1 MKLFMKKKRKY
12 YRILEKYKELID
24 ILNKKKQIEITTI
37 ENIVL
42 FDNDEDKTI
51 HEKK

>member
-1 MKLFMKKKRKY
+1 MKLFMKKKR
-12 YRILEKYKELID
+12 KYKELID